1 MNPSTDD
8 ILSAI
13 KTVNAENIFILPNN
27 KNIIMAANQ
36 ASEICEDKNILVIPS
51 FSIPQGIAAVLSF
64 SEDMEPEDNKAT
76 MTEAFEDVKTGEV
89 TFAIRDTSVDGKEIH
104 KNNIMGISEK
114 GIDVVGTDVQKVTQ
128 DLIDGMVDE
137 DSGLI
142 SLYYGEDVTPEEADK
157 LKELL
162 EEKYSDLDVDIRFG
176 GQPIYYYIL
185 SVE

>member
-1 MNPSTDD
+1 
-8 ILSAI
+8 
-13 KTVNAENIFILPNN
+13 
-27 KNIIMAANQ
+27 
-36 ASEICEDKNILVIPS
+36 
-51 FSIPQGIAAVLSF
+51 
-64 SEDMEPEDNKAT
+64 
-76 MTEAFEDVKTGEV
+76 
-89 TFAIRDTSVDGKEIH
+89 
-104 KNNIMGISEK
+104 MGISEK